1 MHNRRAWAG
10 RSWTQQKRAQLHM
23 IVVVVAPTSVIC
35 PKLHMGPDV
44 ALQDSVLF
52 ESLVLGAAVVD
63 PDLLS

>member
-1 MHNRRAWAG
+1 
-10 RSWTQQKRAQLHM
+10 M